1 MNHRLVLLH
10 KDERATLSSLV
21 WKQFAYMRLL
31 TPRQRGGV
39 RLCDD
44 MGLFFKFVTRA
55 LRAPEHVKTL
65 TDIHALREQ
74 LLFFGIAP
82 DAVLAGEFV
91 DLVNEYTRRCNVPHA
106 TLLMIEDACGE
117 RFRRDD
123 VLYLFTLYHSD
134 LVRDVIVASVLPLS
148 EEHVD
153 VRNHDAMRAIL
164 YKAPELDTPRDARL
178 RACLDQLR
186 KKGR

>member
-1 MNHRLVLLH
+1 MRHQLVLLH
-10 KDERATLSSLV
+10 KDERAALSPLV
-21 WKQFAYMRLL
+21 WKQFAYLRLL

-39 RLCDD
+39 RLAYD
-44 MGLFFKFVTRA
+44 MGLFFRFVTRT
-55 LRAPEHVKTL
+55 LVPTEQVRTL

-74 LLFFGIAP
+74 LLFFGIAA
-82 DAVLAGEFV
+82 DAALVGEFV
-91 DLVNEYTRRCNVPHA
+91 ELVNEYTRRCNVPHT
-106 TLLMIEDACGE
+106 TLLMLEDACGE

-123 VLYLFTLYHSD
+123 MLYLFTLYHSH

-153 VRNHDAMRAIL
+153 VRNHDAMRAIVR
-164 YKAPELDTPRDARL
+164 KPPALDTRREARL

-186 KKGR
+186 KKRQ